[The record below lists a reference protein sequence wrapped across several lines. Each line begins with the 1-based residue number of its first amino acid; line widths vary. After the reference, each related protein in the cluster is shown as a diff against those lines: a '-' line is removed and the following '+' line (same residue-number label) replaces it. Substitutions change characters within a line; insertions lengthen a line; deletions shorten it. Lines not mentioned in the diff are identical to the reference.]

1 MTSRDRS
8 AGASFLMFLLLSLS
22 SLSLAGIPA
31 GYYDDA
37 QGLSG
42 ESLQAALHDIID
54 DHTSISYD
62 DLWQAFYTTD
72 DKPNGKV
79 WDMYSDIPGGT
90 PPYEYTFFEDEGGS
104 ASGEG
109 EGYNREHTWPQSW
122 FGGSVPP
129 MYTDLFQIVP
139 TDIYVNN
146 RRNNYAYGEVGSP
159 TWTSMNGS
167 RLGPCIW
174 PGFSG
179 TAFEPRDEYKGDL
192 ARNFFYM
199 ATRYYGEDSSWP
211 GGPMSD
217 GAELLDW
224 AVDMLLAWHQQDP
237 VSSKEISRNDTVY
250 GFQDNRNPF
259 IDHPEYAGLIYDPT
273 GIAGGLPPVAAIS
286 VSALPNPFS
295 AVATVR
301 FELPEDGAVHL
312 SVYDMRGAT
321 VTTLH
326 DGAFLPAGSH
336 ESFWNGRDGAG
347 ALLPS
352 GVYVLRLSTS
362 SASSVCSVL
371 LLR

>member
-1 MTSRDRS
+1 MKIRKSPAS
-8 AGASFLMFLLLSLS
+8 AALPAILLITLCSLS
-22 SLSLAGIPA
+22 SAGIPA
-31 GYYDDA
+31 GYYDPA
-37 QGLSG
+37 QGLTG
-42 ESLQAALHDIID
+42 EPLQAALHGIID
-54 DHTSISYD
+54 GHVSISYD
-62 DLWQAFYTTD
+62 DVWLAFYTTD

-90 PPYEYTFFEDEGGS
+90 PPYEYTFGEDEGGS
-104 ASGEG
+104 ASQEG

-146 RRNNYAYGEVGSP
+146 RRGNSAYGEVSSP
-159 TWTSMNGS
+159 TWTSLNGS
-167 RLGPCIW
+167 RLGPSAW

-224 AVDMLLAWHQQDP
+224 AVDMLLVWHQQDP
-237 VSSKEISRNDTVY
+237 VSSKEISRNETVF
-250 GFQDNRNPF
+250 GIQDNRNPF
-259 IDHPEYAGLIYDPT
+259 IDHPEYAFLIYDPT
-273 GIAGGLPPVAAIS
+273 GIGGGLPPAPAIA
-286 VSALPNPFS
+286 VSAWPNPFTS
-295 AVATVR
+295 AATVR
-301 FELPEDGAVHL
+301 FELPEDATVFLAVYNL
-312 SVYDMRGAT
+312 RGAA
-321 VTTLH
+321 VNTLH
-326 DGAFLPAGSH
+326 DGDFLPAGSH
-336 ESFWNGRDGAG
+336 EFFWDGRDGSG
-347 ALLPS
+347 SLLPS
-352 GVYVLRLSTS
+352 GVYLLRLSTP
-362 SASSVCSVL
+362 SVSTTCSIL